1 MKHDPFACH
10 KWGGLN
16 KRYQQFPHGTRRLLD
31 PVTGGAVAFGIDLH
45 YENWIIHR
53 FDQDVVKLDASPA
66 PIEVAAEEGAVLK
79 AVAHLDLV
87 RKSGRREL
95 HLVCKSTE
103 KAAGQARLA
112 RVARALDAE
121 LVIRPRAL
129 IRQDLVL
136 ITNLRQV
143 RQTMTKWLGHGLEL
157 DELILGRVAQK
168 KLTSRASLVHAFNHC
183 APDLVDARLGHL
195 HCEGRLSIQLSKV
208 KYGDPTI
215 IASI

>member
-16 KRYQQFPHGTRRLLD
+16 KRYQQFPRGTRRLLD

-53 FDQDVVKLDASPA
+53 FDQDVAKLDASPI
-66 PIEVAAEEGAVLK
+66 PIEVAAEDESVVK

-87 RKSGRREL
+87 RKSGKREL
-95 HLVCKSTE
+95 HLVCKSVERQPGKT
-103 KAAGQARLA
+103 RLA
-112 RVARALDAE
+112 RVAKAMGAE
-121 LVIRPRAL
+121 LVIRPRAV
-129 IRQDLVL
+129 IRQDLTL

-143 RQTMTKWLGHGLEL
+143 RQIMTKWLGYGLEL
-157 DELILGRVAQK
+157 DDLILGHLGQN
-168 KLTSRASLVHAFNHC
+168 KLTTRASLVRCLDHC

-195 HCEGRLSIQLSKV
+195 HCMGLLSIQLSKV
-208 KYGDPTI
+208 RYGDQTV